1 MGLGTALSTAIS
13 GLSINQ
19 AGLELVSRN
28 VSNAGTAGYTRKT
41 LVQENIAVGGGGFG
55 VRQNTVTRDVN
66 QFLQQQLHTELG
78 INGSRQV
85 LSQFLDRLDMIYGQ
99 PGSDS
104 ALDTAMNRLS
114 GALQDLSTSPE
125 SDTARNAVLLGAEQ
139 LVSKLNQLSE
149 NIQTLRRD
157 TESGISHA
165 VDEANEVLQGIAALN
180 TSIQASYGTLTGS
193 ADTEDQRDQLIN
205 RLSELIDVSVSRG
218 DRGAIRVYTSNGD
231 LLVDG
236 VASTLVFD
244 EHGNIGPQSLY
255 SSTDSERGVGTV
267 KIVAANGST
276 SDLVRGR
283 SNFGGTIGGYLSL
296 RDDIL
301 VEAQAQLDELAHG
314 LALSFSD
321 YTNEGAAATSGAQD
335 GFDLDVAGLMA
346 GNQVTINYTES
357 GTDKT
362 VTFIRVD
369 DAATL
374 PLSDDATPNPDDT
387 VVGIDFSGGLAG
399 AAASMSA
406 ALGAA
411 ITVTNPAGN
420 TIRFLDDG
428 AAATVDIASVNA
440 RITSTDLSD
449 KGTQLPLFKD
459 AAGSAYS
466 GSLDGTDQKLGF
478 AARITLNGAVQAD
491 SSWLVN
497 YSTAPATGASDPT
510 RPLELN
516 KRLTEQSFDFDPASG
531 IGSSNAPYKGAVDA
545 FARRIIASQTGRSE
559 VAAQSKASQEIVVGA
574 LQQRINKESG
584 VNIDEEMA
592 NLIELQNAYT
602 SSARVITAIKEMTE
616 MLMRM

>member
-19 AGLELVSRN
+19 SGLELVSRN
-28 VSNAGTAGYTRKT
+28 VSNAGTPGYTRKT
-41 LVQENIAVGGGGFG
+41 QVQENLAVGGGGFG
-55 VRQNTVTRDVN
+55 VRKTTVTRDVDK
-66 QFLQQQLHTELG
+66 FLQQQLHTELG

-85 LSQFLDRLDMIYGQ
+85 LSQYLDRLDMIYGQ

-104 ALDTAMNRLS
+104 SLDTAVNRLS
-114 GALQDLSTSPE
+114 GALQDLATSPE
-125 SDTARNAVLLGAEQ
+125 SGPAREAVLMGAEQ
-139 LVSKLNQLSE
+139 LTSKLNQLSG
-149 NIQTLRRD
+149 NIQALRRD
-157 TESGISHA
+157 TESGISNA
-165 VDEANEVLQGIAALN
+165 VDEVNDLLQQIASLN
-180 TSIQASYGTLTGS
+180 TSVQSSYGTLTGS
-193 ADTEDQRDQLIN
+193 ADTADQRDQLVN
-205 RLSELIDVSVSRG
+205 RLSELIDITVSEG
-218 DRGAIRVYTSNGD
+218 DRGSVRVYTSNGD

-236 VASTLVFD
+236 VASRLDFD

-255 SSTDSERGVGTV
+255 SPTDAQRGVGTI

-276 SDLVRGR
+276 SDLIRGR
-283 SNFGGTIGGYLSL
+283 ANFGGVIGGYLTL

-301 VEAQAQLDELAHG
+301 VEAQTQLDELAHG

-321 YTNEGAAATSGAQD
+321 YTNEGAAIASGAQE
-335 GFDLDVAGLMA
+335 GFDLDVSGLLA
-346 GNQVTINYTES
+346 GNRITINYTEG

-374 PLSDDATPNPDDT
+374 PLGDDATPNPNDT
-387 VVGIDFSGGLAG
+387 VVGIDFSGGMAA

-406 ALGAA
+406 ALGAD
-411 ITVTNPAGN
+411 ISVSNPAGN

-428 AAATVDIASVNA
+428 AAANVDIADVNA
-440 RITSTDLSD
+440 RITSTALS
-449 KGTQLPLFKD
+449 GNGAQLSLFKD
-459 AAGSAYS
+459 SAGAAYS
-466 GSLDGTDQKLGF
+466 GSFDGVDQKLGF
-478 AARITLNGAVQAD
+478 AARISVNGSVAAD

-497 YSTAPATGASDPT
+497 YSASPATGASDPT
-510 RPLELN
+510 RPLELGR
-516 KRLTEQSFDFDPASG
+516 RLTEQSFDFDPASG
-531 IGSSNAPYKGAVDA
+531 IGTSNAPYKGAVDD

-559 VAAQSKASQEIVVGA
+559 AAAQSKSAQEIVVGA
-574 LQQRINKESG
+574 LQERINKESG
-584 VNIDEEMA
+584 VDIDEEMA